1 MSSLS
6 AGVFRANPFSVLHA
20 LNDKRRHVNYI
31 FICSVTNPS
40 DALASNHKFIVLSA
54 VIPGTTFCFLN
65 FMFIGVWMDVLSCSI
80 FLREKNA
87 QIMTFKN

>member
-6 AGVFRANPFSVLHA
+6 AGVFQDNPFSVLHA

-40 DALASNHKFIVLSA
+40 DALASNHKFMLSA
-54 VIPGTTFCFLN
+54 VIPGTFCFLN